1 MKTIGMAMNPTDCKY
16 INCLAPLGV
25 HVGCDYAGIVQEVG
39 KNVNPQGTRLQVGSV
54 TMRLLD

>member
-1 MKTIGMAMNPTDCKY
+1 MAMNPTDCKY

>member
-1 MKTIGMAMNPTDCKY
+1 MAMNPTDCKY

-39 KNVNPQGTRLQVGSV
+39 KNVNPQVHRGRLYSYLRH
-54 TMRLLD
+54 TTPYAFTL